1 MAGHE
6 QNETV
11 DLRAHQKTFDGFI
24 KLLTWT
30 AIISILVLIF
40 VALTNA

>member
-6 QNETV
+6 NNEQA
-11 DLRAHQKTFDGFI
+11 DLRAHQKTFNGFI

-30 AIISILVLIF
+30 CIISAVILIF
-40 VALTNA
+40 LALSNS